1 MKISAC
7 MIAKNEEDNIVQC
20 IKSYQD
26 VVSEIIVVDTG
37 STDGTVQLAESLGAK
52 VFHFEWE
59 KDFAKAKNYA
69 LEKATGDWIIFLDAD
84 EYFDLDK
91 SKNIPA
97 IIKKYEKKSITLIGC
112 KIINIDKKTGDVV
125 GTFIQ
130 TRIFKNKKT
139 IYYTKSIHERLY
151 SDEKNVK
158 AVYLPQNE
166 LVIFHT
172 GYSRDRINEKAERNL
187 TMLLEDKKNNPTDST
202 IDYFLCDTY
211 ISLSKYEECI
221 TYGNAFLKNRINM
234 VGLNSKV
241 YQNIIAAMIK
251 AGRDW
256 EEIDDILQKALS
268 EFPNHPMFYMFL
280 SEKYFSD
287 KRYQEALKSYERTL
301 KMQENYSDI
310 EINFLEGKIHEI
322 ERPIAYL
329 YNYKN
334 NEKFAIEYYIKALER
349 KKNYLPALRELI
361 KLTEKCDPVDTI
373 SMFSTL
379 YDRNSKEDLVTLVEE
394 LTKQRSGKLLAY
406 YVALLNKQFG
416 HQDFSMVIMLLTN
429 GKYEEAAKHFYEA
442 YLINYDST
450 YAKLAIVAAF
460 LNKDKAMLA
469 GLKTLVKPPL
479 KRIIEA
485 LSQEHERV
493 VLHNEDLEDFLN
505 IFSEIIKLKN
515 QDSIDYFIT
524 LKDNFSE
531 NIFGIEAAVAN
542 TLREHSCYEKAIEVY
557 EKALVFNDS
566 NDELKKEH
574 KSLYYMI
581 GYCYYKIREPKQ
593 ALDYFE
599 KALQNG
605 YVENDIREFLSW
617 TLEQTNQRIIKSQAQ
632 KLIHRFDQLKS
643 QNLQLLS

>member
-1 MKISAC
+1 
-7 MIAKNEEDNIVQC
+7 MIVKNEEDNIAQC

-37 STDGTVQLAESLGAK
+37 STDGTVKLAESLGAK
-52 VFHFEWE
+52 VFYFEWVN
-59 KDFAKAKNYA
+59 DFAKAKNYA

-84 EYFDLDK
+84 EYFDLEK
-91 SKNIPA
+91 SRNIPA
-97 IIKKYEKKSITLIGC
+97 IIKKYGTKSTKLIGC

-130 TRIFKNKKT
+130 TRIFKNRKT
-139 IYYTKSIHERLY
+139 IYYTNSIHERLH

-158 AVYLPQNE
+158 AVYLSQNE

-172 GYSRDRINEKAERNL
+172 GYSRDRIDEKAERNL
-187 TMLLEDKKNNPTDST
+187 SMLLEDKKNNPTDST

-211 ISLSKYEECI
+211 ISLNKYEECI
-221 TYGNAFLKNRINM
+221 TYGNAFLENRINM
-234 VGLNSKV
+234 MGLNSKV

-251 AGRDW
+251 SGRNW
-256 EEIDDILQKALS
+256 EEIDDILQNALS
-268 EFPNHPMFYMFL
+268 EFPKHPMFHMFL
-280 SEKYFSD
+280 SEKYFAS
-287 KRYQEALKSYERTL
+287 KRYEEALKSYERTL
-301 KMQENYSDI
+301 RMQKNYSDI

-349 KKNYLPALRELI
+349 KNDYLPALRELI
-361 KLTEKCDPVDTI
+361 KLTEKCDPVDAI

-379 YDRNSKEDLVTLVEE
+379 YDRNSREDLVILVEE

-406 YVALLNKQFG
+406 YVSFLNKQFG

-450 YAKLAIVAAF
+450 YAKLAIIAAF
-460 LNKDKAMLA
+460 LNNDKAMLA
-469 GLKTLVKPPL
+469 DLQGLVKPPL

-485 LSQEHERV
+485 LSQAHERV
-493 VLHNEDLEDFLN
+493 VLNNEDLEDFIS

-515 QDSIDYFIT
+515 QESIDYFIA

-531 NIFGIEAAVAN
+531 KTFGIEAAIAN
-542 TLREHSCYEKAIEVY
+542 ILRDHSCYEKAIEVY
-557 EKALVFNDS
+557 KRALVFNDS
-566 NDELKKEH
+566 NEELRKEE

-581 GYCYYKIREPKQ
+581 GYCYYKIRETKQ

-605 YVENDIREFLSW
+605 YLENDIREFLSW
-617 TLEQTNQRIIKSQAQ
+617 TLEQTNQEIIKNQAQ
-632 KLIHRFDQLKS
+632 KLILRFDQLKA
-643 QNLQLLS
+643 QNL

>member
-7 MIAKNEEDNIVQC
+7 MIAKNEEDNLAQC
-20 IKSYQD
+20 IKSYQG

-59 KDFAKAKNYA
+59 NDFAKAKNYA
-69 LEKATGDWIIFLDAD
+69 LSKATGDWIIFLDAD
-84 EYFDLDK
+84 EYFDLEK
-91 SKNIPA
+91 SIKIPE
-97 IIKKYEKKSITLIGC
+97 IIRKYGKKSTKLIGC
-112 KIINIDKKTGDVV
+112 KMINIDEDSNEIIATL
-125 GTFIQ
+125 IQ
-130 TRIFKNKKT
+130 TRIFKNEKT
-139 IYYTKSIHERLY
+139 IYYTSSIHERLH

-158 AVYLPQNE
+158 AVYIPKNE
-166 LVIFHT
+166 LVIYHT
-172 GYSRDRINEKAERNL
+172 GYSRNKISDKAERNL
-187 TMLLEDKKNNPTDST
+187 SILLKEKESNPADSS
-202 IDYFLCDTY
+202 IDFFLCDTY
-211 ISLSKYEECI
+211 VSLNNYEQCI
-221 TYGNAFLKNRINM
+221 FYGKAYLKNRINM
-234 VGLNSKV
+234 IGLNSKV
-241 YQNIIAAMIK
+241 YQNIIASMIK
-251 AGRDW
+251 LGENWDT
-256 EEIDDILQKALS
+256 IDDILQKALS
-268 EFPNHPMFYMFL
+268 EFPNHPMFHMFL
-280 SEKYFSD
+280 SEKYYAS

-334 NEKFAIEYYIKALER
+334 NEKLAIEYYIKALKR
-349 KKNYLPALRELI
+349 KKDYLPALQELV

-373 SMFSTL
+373 SMFNTL
-379 YDRNSKEDLVTLVEE
+379 YDRNSREDLIILVEE

-442 YLINYDST
+442 YLINYDSS

-460 LNKDKAMLA
+460 LNNDRAMLKD
-469 GLKTLVKPPL
+469 LERLVKPPL

-485 LSQEHERV
+485 LSQAHERV
-493 VLHNEDLEDFLN
+493 VLHNEDLEDYLN
-505 IFSEIIKLKN
+505 IFNEIVKLNN
-515 QDSIDYFIT
+515 QDSIDYFIA

-531 NIFGIEAAVAN
+531 KIFGIEAAIAN
-542 TLREHSCYEKAIEVY
+542 TLRDHGCYEKAIEVY
-557 EKALVFNDS
+557 EKALAFNDS
-566 NDELKKEH
+566 NEELRKEQ

-581 GYCYYKIREPKQ
+581 GYCYYKIREMKQ

-599 KALQNG
+599 KALATG
-605 YVENDIREFLSW
+605 YTESDLREFLQW
-617 TLEQTNQRIIKSQAQ
+617 TGEQTDDLGIKTSVQELINRFEDMSHKRNQ
-632 KLIHRFDQLKS
+632 
-643 QNLQLLS
+643 

>member
-1 MKISAC
+1 
-7 MIAKNEEDNIVQC
+7 MIVKNEEDNIEQC

-37 STDGTVQLAESLGAK
+37 STDATVQLAESLGAK

-59 KDFAKAKNYA
+59 NDFAKAKNFA
-69 LEKATGDWIIFLDAD
+69 LSKSTGDWIIFLDAD
-84 EYFDLDK
+84 EYFDVEK

-97 IIKKYEKKSITLIGC
+97 IIKKYGKKSTKLIGC
-112 KIINIDKKTGDVV
+112 KIINIDKKTGDIV

-130 TRIFKNKKT
+130 TRIFKKQKT
-139 IYYTKSIHERLY
+139 IYYTNSIHERLH

-158 AVYLPQNE
+158 AVYLSQNE

-172 GYSRDRINEKAERNL
+172 GYSRDRIDEKAERNL
-187 TMLLEDKKNNPTDST
+187 SMLLEEKRKNPEDST
-202 IDYFLCDTY
+202 VDYFLCDTY
-211 ISLSKYEECI
+211 ISLGKFEECI
-221 TYGNAFLKNRINM
+221 LHGNAFLKNRVM
-234 VGLNSKV
+234 MMGLNSKV
-241 YQNIIAAMIK
+241 YQNIISAMIK

-256 EEIDDILQKALS
+256 QEIDDILQKALA
-268 EFPNHPMFYMFL
+268 EFPNHPMFHMFL
-280 SEKYFSD
+280 SEKYFSA
-287 KRYQEALKSYERTL
+287 KRYEDALKSYVRTL
-301 KMQENYSDI
+301 KMQEDYSDI

-334 NEKFAIEYYIKALER
+334 NEKLAIEYYVKALKR
-349 KKNYLPALRELI
+349 KKDYLSALRELI

-373 SMFSTL
+373 SMFSIL
-379 YDRNSKEDLVTLVEE
+379 YDRNNKKDLVTLVEE

-442 YLINYDST
+442 YMINYDST
-450 YAKLAIVAAF
+450 YAKLSIVAAF
-460 LNKDKAMLA
+460 LNCDRAMLSE
-469 GLKTLVKPPL
+469 LKTLVKPSL

-485 LSQEHERV
+485 LSGSHERV
-493 VLHNEDLEDFLN
+493 VFHNEDLDDYLN
-505 IFSEIIKLKN
+505 IFYEVVKLKN
-515 QDSIDYFIT
+515 QDSIDYFIA

-531 NIFGIEAAVAN
+531 KIFGIEAAIAN
-542 TLREHSCYEKAIEVY
+542 TLRDHGCYEKAIEVY
-557 EKALVFNDS
+557 EKALAFNDS
-566 NDELKKEH
+566 NEELRKEQ

-581 GYCYYKIREPKQ
+581 GYCYYKIREMKQ

-599 KALQNG
+599 KALENG

-617 TLEQTNQRIIKSQAQ
+617 SSEQTNQQTTKYQAQ
-632 KLIHRFDQLKS
+632 KLIHRFDQLKT
-643 QNLQLLS
+643 QNLK